1 MVQNAIRAAACAIL
15 MLSANLAATQDG
27 HSLTVVNLDGEEHV
41 LHLDDLDAMEQVE
54 FSTSTIWTNGKV
66 VFSGV
71 SVMRLLEAVGAEG
84 NTLRMSALNDYA
96 VEMPVADLEENAP
109 IVATRMNGETMSV
122 RDKGPYWIIYPF
134 DRDPEL
140 RTEANY
146 ARSVWQ
152 LKTLALPD

>member
-1 MVQNAIRAAACAIL
+1 MVRNAIYAAACGIFIL
-15 MLSANLAATQDG
+15 WANLSTARDG
-27 HSLTVVNLDGEEHV
+27 HALKVVSLDGEEHV
-41 LHLDDLDAMEQVE
+41 LYLDELDAMEQVE
-54 FSTSTIWTNGKV
+54 FSTTTIWTEGTA

-71 SVMRLLEAVGAEG
+71 PVMHLLEAIGAQG
-84 NTLRMSALNDYA
+84 STLRMSALNDYA

-122 RDKGPYWIIYPF
+122 RNKGPYWIIYPF
-134 DRDPEL
+134 DSDPQF

-152 LKTLALPD
+152 LKTLTLPD